1 MKGKMYMLTDY
12 EREVA
17 TTLVEALCEYG
28 LTENLEQYG
37 ERGAENWFWNNEL
50 GPAGFWASGGA
61 TKVCIGHDD
70 LCGWVI
76 KVGYT
81 RHVKKDYATYEYN
94 VYCAAAEAGLAR
106 YFPETIYLGEFC
118 GRAFYVQQKAEC
130 DEDAVSSDWYTRLR
144 DQYDEDGA
152 EYDPDRLWDEI
163 DDMDSLDKAM
173 LVFGDEELC
182 DFLSEH
188 RVNDLHEA
196 NFGYIRGCMV
206 IIDMA
211 GFEG

>member
-1 MKGKMYMLTDY
+1 MLTDY

-17 TTLVEALCEYG
+17 ITLVEALCEYG
-28 LTENLEQYG
+28 LTDHLAQYG
-37 ERGAENWFWNNEL
+37 EHGTENWFWDNNL
-50 GPAGFWASGGA
+50 SDADFGAFGGA
-61 TKVCIGHDD
+61 TKVCITHPD
-70 LCGWVI
+70 LSNWVI

-81 RHVKKDYATYEYN
+81 ENVRKDYASYEYN
-94 VYCAAAEAGLAR
+94 VYCAAEEAGLAR
-106 YFPETIYLGEFC
+106 YFPKTAYLGEFC
-118 GRAFYVQQKAEC
+118 GRAFYVQQEANC
-130 DEDAVSSDWYTRLR
+130 DEDQVTSDWYERLR
-144 DQYDEDGA
+144 DQYDEEGA
-152 EYDPDRLWDEI
+152 EYDVDNLWCEI

-188 RVNDLHEA
+188 RVNDLHEG
-196 NFGYIRGCMV
+196 NFGYINGYMV

>member
-1 MKGKMYMLTDY
+1 MLTDY

-17 TTLVEALCEYG
+17 ITLIEALCEYG
-28 LTENLEQYG
+28 LTEHLAQYG
-37 ERGAENWFWNNEL
+37 AHSTENWFCDNNL
-50 GPAGFWASGGA
+50 RDANFWGSSGA
-61 TKVCIGHDD
+61 TKVCIGHSD

-81 RHVKKDYATYEYN
+81 ENVKKDYAAYEYN
-94 VYCAAAEAGLAR
+94 VYCMAEEAGLAR
-106 YFPETIYLGEFC
+106 YFPETVYLGEFY
-118 GRAFYVQQKAEC
+118 GRPFYVQQEADC
-130 DEDAVSSDWYTRLR
+130 DEDQVTSDWYERLR
-144 DQYDEDGA
+144 DQYDEDEE
-152 EYDPDRLWDEI
+152 EYDVDTLWCEI
-163 DDMDSLDKAM
+163 DNMDSLDKAM

-182 DFLSEH
+182 DFLDDH
-188 RVNDLHEA
+188 RVNDLHEG

>member
-1 MKGKMYMLTDY
+1 MLTDY

-17 TTLVEALCEYG
+17 ITLVKALCEYG
-28 LTENLEQYG
+28 LTENLAQYG
-37 ERGAENWFWNNEL
+37 EHGTENWFCDNNL
-50 GPAGFWASGGA
+50 RDAGFWASSGA

-81 RHVKKDYATYEYN
+81 ENVKKDYATYEYN
-94 VYCAAAEAGLAR
+94 VYCAAEEAGLAQ
-106 YFPETIYLGEFC
+106 YFPKTLYLGEFY
-118 GRAFYVQQKAEC
+118 GRPFYIQQEADC
-130 DEDAVSSDWYTRLR
+130 DEDQVTSDWYERLR
-144 DQYDEDGA
+144 DQYDEDGE
-152 EYDPDRLWDEI
+152 EYDIDSLWCEI
-163 DDMDSLDKAM
+163 DDMDSLDKVM
-173 LVFGDEELC
+173 LVFGDGELC

-188 RVNDLHEA
+188 RVNDLHEG

>member
-1 MKGKMYMLTDY
+1 MLTDY

-17 TTLVEALCEYG
+17 ITLVKALCEYG
-28 LTENLEQYG
+28 LTKNLAQYG
-37 ERGAENWFWNNEL
+37 DHSTENWFRNNKL
-50 GPAGFWASGGA
+50 GSAGFWTSGGA
-61 TKVCIGHDD
+61 TKVCIGHSD
-70 LCGWVI
+70 LSGWVI

-81 RHVKKDYATYEYN
+81 KGVKKDYATYEYN
-94 VYCAAAEAGLAR
+94 VYCAAEEAGLAR
-106 YFPETIYLGEFC
+106 YFPKTVYLGECC
-118 GRAFYVQQKAEC
+118 GRAFYAQQMARC
-130 DEDAVSSDWYTRLR
+130 DEDQVTSDWYERLR
-144 DQYDEDGA
+144 DQYEEEGV
-152 EYDPDRLWDEI
+152 EYDADNLWYEI

-188 RVNDLHEA
+188 RVNDLHEG
-196 NFGYIRGCMV
+196 NFGYIHGCMV